1 MSHTS
6 LSSELPTP
14 PTKKPSNLLTLTLRP
29 ASLSWLLWHEIRLF
43 FYEMSGQKSNAKQKR
58 GMPVSMK
65 IIMAFVLIFMHFLAW
80 VILRKLPTLADQP
93 APAILIATG
102 LAMFAVFSLMLSLAL
117 NRSVNALFQRGDL
130 DLLLSSPISSKVI
143 FRVKLAAVVFGVSA
157 TALFF
162 LAPFAHVGLVLG
174 QARWLGIY
182 PTILSMAVIAA
193 SIAMLM
199 TLGLVKILGIRRT
212 LVVAQLLGAL
222 TGATMFLLSQLFGNS
237 GKSFQQKILANVRP
251 LFEDGAA
258 LGGDSVLWLPA
269 KALFGAPIELAL
281 FTALAFAAFY
291 ATSKFTHQFF
301 VRGVQQSSGMAK
313 SQALASAKI
322 ANTSVTNQTA
332 KAKNHLFAQGLA
344 RNVLLKEWRLIRR
357 DPQLISHVLLQLLY
371 LCPAMFLIFN
381 GKAMLPGMAAGMII
395 LSSSLV
401 GSLIWIIVMAEDA
414 ADLIHS
420 APVKQKQI
428 QSIKLIA
435 AILPVLLLILPVL
448 LWVMLSAPGLALLTL
463 FSAIASMLCVSLINL
478 WLNKPQPRAQFNR
491 RANGNF
497 AAGLLE
503 QVNHFSWA
511 GFVYVTSVFGWWG
524 VIPFT
529 IAISSLLLAW
539 CFRDHSKY

>member
-1 MSHTS
+1 
-6 LSSELPTP
+6 
-14 PTKKPSNLLTLTLRP
+14 
-29 ASLSWLLWHEIRLF
+29 
-43 FYEMSGQKSNAKQKR
+43 
-58 GMPVSMK
+58 
-65 IIMAFVLIFMHFLAW
+65 
-80 VILRKLPTLADQP
+80 
-93 APAILIATG
+93 
-102 LAMFAVFSLMLSLAL
+102 
-117 NRSVNALFQRGDL
+117 
-130 DLLLSSPISSKVI
+130 
-143 FRVKLAAVVFGVSA
+143 
-157 TALFF
+157 
-162 LAPFAHVGLVLG
+162 LG

-212 LVVAQLLGAL
+212 LVVAQILGAL

-237 GKSFQQKILANVRP
+237 GKSFQQKFLANVRP
-251 LFEDGAA
+251 IFEDGAA

-269 KALFGAPIELAL
+269 KALFGAPVELAL

-301 VRGVQQSSGMAK
+301 VSGVQQSSGMAK
-313 SQALASAKI
+313 SQALASTKI
-322 ANTSVTNQTA
+322 ANTSLASQPS

-371 LCPAMFLIFN
+371 LVPAMFLIFN
-381 GKAMLPGMAAGMII
+381 GNAMLPGMAAGMII
-395 LSSSLV
+395 LSSSLA

-414 ADLIHS
+414 ADLLHS
-420 APVKQKQI
+420 APVNQKQI

-463 FSAIASMLCVSLINL
+463 FSAIAATLCASMITL

-491 RANGNF
+491 RANGNV

-511 GFVYVTSVFGWWG
+511 GFVYVTAVFGWWG

-539 CFRDHSKY
+539 CFRDRGRD

>member
-14 PTKKPSNLLTLTLRP
+14 PTKKPSNWLTLALRP

-43 FYEMSGQKSNAKQKR
+43 FYDMSGQKPNAKHKR
-58 GMPVSMK
+58 GMPMSMK
-65 IIMAFVLIFMHFLAW
+65 IIMGFVLIFMHFLAW
-80 VILRKLPTLADQP
+80 VILRKLPSLSGQP
-93 APAILIATG
+93 APTILIMTG

-193 SIAMLM
+193 SIAMLL

-212 LVVAQLLGAL
+212 LVVAQILGAL
-222 TGATMFLLSQLFGNS
+222 TGATMFLISQLFSNS
-237 GKSFQQKILANVRP
+237 GKSFQQKILTNIRP

-313 SQALASAKI
+313 SQALASASI
-322 ANTSVTNQTA
+322 ANKTD
-332 KAKNHLFAQGLA
+332 KAKDHLFAQGLA
-344 RNVLLKEWRLIRR
+344 RNILLKEWRLIRR

-371 LCPAMFLIFN
+371 LLPAMFLIFN
-381 GKAMLPGMAAGMII
+381 GKSMLPGMAAGMII
-395 LSSSLV
+395 LSSSLA

-414 ADLIHS
+414 ADLLHS
-420 APVKQKQI
+420 APVNQKQI
-428 QSIKLIA
+428 QGIKLIA

-463 FSAIASMLCVSLINL
+463 FSAIASMLCVSLINV

-497 AAGLLE
+497 AAGLIE

-511 GFVYVTSVFGWWG
+511 GFVYVTVVFGWWG
-524 VIPFT
+524 AIPFT

-539 CFRDHSKY
+539 CFRDHSKF